1 MSTQALPEGVSALA
15 AFVLK
20 TVETLRAMTGEQ
32 AAGPDLGDVRI
43 REITFSIP
51 YDPGAGAARLGA
63 FDLPSLTLQTGLPIL
78 RLPQA
83 EEYLKMLDPHIVFER
98 ARLIQ
103 LPAERIARL
112 EITIRL

>member
-1 MSTQALPEGVSALA
+1 MSAQALPEGLSALA

-20 TVETLRAMTGEQ
+20 TVEDLRAMTGAQ
-32 AAGPDLGDVRI
+32 AAAAELADVRI

-51 YDPGAGAARLGA
+51 YDPGPGAAVLSA
-63 FDLPSLTLQTGLPIL
+63 AELPSLTLQPAIPIL

-83 EEYLKMLDPHIVFER
+83 VELLKLLPAHVVFER

-103 LPAERIARL
+103 VPEQRLARL